1 MKRFGQSGSGKT
13 HTLFGPNN
21 SGGIVQKS
29 LELIFAR
36 AELLKKSGCTV
47 SVYSS
52 FSEISLD
59 SVRDLN
65 SSLGPDQME
74 LNLSRLR

>member
-29 LELIFAR
+29 LDLIFAR
-36 AELLKKSGCTV
+36 AELLKKFGWTL
-47 SVYSS
+47 SVYSC

-65 SSLGPDQME
+65 SALGPDQME
-74 LNLSRLR
+74 VNMSSLC